1 MNELSALRRLAM
13 SSAKAC
19 ASLHRRAGGTDGGI
33 AAALSDKNALTA
45 AIAAAHRISARDVDR
60 LTAPLVTS
68 DEPTPK
74 PTLADIEHVR
84 FMNNFP
90 G

>member
-1 MNELSALRRLAM
+1 M

-19 ASLHRRAGGTDGGI
+19 ASLHRRAGGTDAGI
-33 AAALSDKNALTA
+33 LAALSDKNALTA
-45 AIAAAHRISARDVDR
+45 AIAAAHRITARDVDR

-68 DEPTPK
+68 DEPTPT
-74 PTLADIEHVR
+74 PDMGMVEHIK
-84 FMNNFP
+84 FMNLH

>member
-1 MNELSALRRLAM
+1 MNELSALRRLTM

-19 ASLHRRAGGTDGGI
+19 ASLHRRAGGTDAGI
-33 AAALSDKNALTA
+33 AAALDDKGALVA

-68 DEPTPK
+68 DDPAPE
-74 PTLADIEHVR
+74 PTLADVEHVR
-84 FMNNFP
+84 FMNRH

>member
-13 SSAKAC
+13 SSARAC
-19 ASLHRRAGGTDGGI
+19 ASLHRRAGGTDAGI
-33 AAALSDKNALTA
+33 AAALSDKGALVA
-45 AIAAAHRISARDVDR
+45 AIATAHRITARDVDR

-68 DEPTPK
+68 AEPAPK
-74 PTLADIEHVR
+74 PTLADIEYVR
-84 FMNNFP
+84 FMNLH

>member
-1 MNELSALRRLAM
+1 MNELSVLRRLAM

-19 ASLHRRAGGTDGGI
+19 ASLHRRANGTDDGI
-33 AAALSDKNALTA
+33 AAALDDKGALVA

-68 DEPTPK
+68 DDPAPE
-74 PTLADIEHVR
+74 PTLADVEHVR
-84 FMNNFP
+84 FMHFH

>member
-19 ASLHRRAGGTDGGI
+19 ASLHRRANGTDAGI
-33 AAALSDKNALTA
+33 AAALSDKASLVA
-45 AIAAAHRISARDVDR
+45 AIATAHRITARDVDR
-60 LTAPLVTS
+60 LTGPLVTS
-68 DEPTPK
+68 DEPAAAP
-74 PTLADIEHVR
+74 DRGMVEHIK
-84 FMNNFP
+84 FMNQH

>member
-19 ASLHRRAGGTDGGI
+19 AVLHRRANGTDDGI
-33 AAALSDKNALTA
+33 AAALSDKGALTA
-45 AIAAAHRISARDVDR
+45 AIAAAHRITARDVDR
-60 LTAPLVTS
+60 LTAPPVTS
-68 DEPTPK
+68 DEPAPT
-74 PTLADIEHVR
+74 PTLACIEHVK
-84 FMNNFP
+84 FMNLF

>member
-19 ASLHRRAGGTDGGI
+19 AVLHRRAGCDSALLDLLADKQALV
-33 AAALSDKNALTA
+33 AAVSF
-45 AIAAAHRISARDVDR
+45 AHRIAPRDVDR
-60 LTAPLVTS
+60 LSAPLVTS
-68 DEPTPK
+68 EDPAPE
-74 PTLADIEHVR
+74 PTLADVEHVR
-84 FMNNFP
+84 FMHFH